1 MARMRGIVEP
11 MAPKDFPVCE
21 LGIGTINRALK
32 FLSPDEAADFCRY
45 LVHRTWEP
53 GEILM
58 NDGEPGDF
66 MGFILEGKLAVKK
79 ETNFPGRF
87 TLVAILD
94 PGAMVGEISAV
105 DRGLRTATVV
115 AMQKTSLLLLSCDNL
130 EKMLVEKPA
139 LGMKLLKRIIHVLSL
154 RQRRAYDRLS
164 SLL

>member
-1 MARMRGIVEP
+1 MAGNIS
-11 MAPKDFPVCE
+11 KVCD
-21 LGIGTINRALK
+21 IGVATLHRVLK
-32 FLSPDEAADFCRY
+32 FLSPEEVSQFCKY
-45 LVHRTWEP
+45 LEYRAWEP

-66 MGFILEGKLAVKK
+66 MGFVLEGKLAVKK

-94 PGAMVGEISAV
+94 RGAMVGEISAV

-115 AMQKTSLLLLSCDNL
+115 VMQKAELLLLSCDNL
-130 EKMLVEKPA
+130 ERLLQEHPI
-139 LGMKLLKRIIHVLSL
+139 LGIKLLKRIIHILSL

-164 SLL
+164 TLL

>member
-1 MARMRGIVEP
+1 MSEGIN
-11 MAPKDFPVCE
+11 KVCD
-21 LGIGTINRALK
+21 LGEETLSLVLK
-32 FLSPDEAADFCRY
+32 FLAPEEVVAICSY
-45 LVHRTWEP
+45 LDYRVWDA
-53 GEILM
+53 GEVLM

-66 MGFILEGKLAVKK
+66 MGFVLDGKLAVKK

-94 PGAMVGEISAV
+94 RGAMVGEISAV

-115 AMQKTSLLLLSCDNL
+115 AMQKTKLLLLTCDNL
-130 EKMLVEKPA
+130 EKMLTEKPA
-139 LGMKLLKRIIHVLSL
+139 LGIKLLKRIIHVLSL

>member
-1 MARMRGIVEP
+1 MSEGII
-11 MAPKDFPVCE
+11 KVCD
-21 LGIGTINRALK
+21 LGEGTLSLVLK
-32 FLSPDEAADFCRY
+32 FLTREEVVSICSY
-45 LVHRTWEP
+45 LDYRVWDA

-66 MGFILEGKLAVKK
+66 MGFVLTGKLAVKK

-94 PGAMVGEISAV
+94 RGAMVGEISAV

-115 AMQKTSLLLLSCDNL
+115 AMQKSEMLLLSCDNL
-130 EKMLVEKPA
+130 EKMLADNPV
-139 LGMKLLKRIIHVLSL
+139 LGVKLLKRIIHVLSL
-154 RQRRAYDRLS
+154 RQRKAYDRLS